1 LGVRRSGKYH
11 LSKEEPEV
19 YSDEAA
25 LHERFH
31 RTRDEAVREQLVE
44 NYLPLARTLAQRYRQ
59 SSESMDDLFQVAA
72 LGLVKAIDRFDPE
85 RGRPFH
91 AFAVPTILGELKR
104 HFRDRVLPLHLPRG
118 LKEQTLIVK
127 RAAEELRSE
136 LDRAPTV
143 AEVAERSDLEV
154 EEALE
159 ALSALDASRTVS
171 LDAPAGADEGLSQ
184 PVIEGVGAN
193 DPRLDRLDTALTVKG
208 AMDVLDS
215 RERDCVRLRFG
226 ADLTQEEIAGH
237 VGVSQVHVSRILRRA
252 LEKLRA
258 AVAEPDPQVLEKV
271 A

>member
-1 LGVRRSGKYH
+1 VYRDESALLERYHRSGD
-11 LSKEEPEV
+11 LS
-19 YSDEAA
+19 
-25 LHERFH
+25 
-31 RTRDEAVREQLVE
+31 VREELVE
-44 NYLPLARTLAQRYRQ
+44 SYLPLARSLAMRYRQ
-59 SSESMDDLFQVAA
+59 SSESMDDLFQVAS

-118 LKEQTLIVK
+118 LKEQALVVK
-127 RAAEELRSE
+127 RVADELRSE
-136 LDRAPTV
+136 LDRSPTV
-143 AEVAERSDLEV
+143 GEIATRADIST

-159 ALSALDASRTVS
+159 ALGALEASRTVS
-171 LDAPAGADEGLSQ
+171 LDAPAGAEDGPGQ
-184 PVIEGVGAN
+184 PVVEGVGET
-193 DPRLDRLDTALTVKG
+193 DPRLDLIDSELTVKG

-226 ADLTQEEIAGH
+226 ADLTQEEIAQR

-258 AVAEPDPQVLEKV
+258 AVLEGVRDEELLEKV

>member
-1 LGVRRSGKYH
+1 MYR
-11 LSKEEPEV
+11 
-19 YSDEAA
+19 DEAA
-25 LHERFH
+25 LFERFH

-44 NYLPLARTLAQRYRQ
+44 NYLPLARTLSQRYRQ

-72 LGLVKAIDRFDPE
+72 LGLVKAIDRFDPG

-118 LKEQTLIVK
+118 LKEQTLAVK
-127 RAAEELRSE
+127 RAADELRSE

-143 AEVAERSDLEV
+143 AEVADRSDLEV

-171 LDAPAGADEGLSQ
+171 LDAPAGADDGLSQ
-184 PVIEGVGAN
+184 PVIEGVGAS
-193 DPRLDRLDTALTVKG
+193 DARLERLDTTLTVKG

-226 ADLTQEEIAGH
+226 GDLTQEEIAGH

-258 AVAEPDPQVLEKV
+258 AVAEQPDSQVLEKV

>member
-1 LGVRRSGKYH
+1 MYRDESVLLERYHRSGD
-11 LSKEEPEV
+11 LS
-19 YSDEAA
+19 
-25 LHERFH
+25 
-31 RTRDEAVREQLVE
+31 VREQLVE
-44 NYLPLARTLAQRYRQ
+44 SYLPLARSLAMRYRQ
-59 SSESMDDLFQVAA
+59 SSESMDDLFQVAS
-72 LGLVKAIDRFDPE
+72 LGLVKAIDRFDPA

-118 LKEQTLIVK
+118 LKEQALVVK
-127 RAAEELRSE
+127 RVAEELRSE
-136 LDRAPTV
+136 LDRSPTV
-143 AEVAERSDLEV
+143 AEIATRADITA

-159 ALSALDASRTVS
+159 ALGALEASRTVS
-171 LDAPAGADEGLSQ
+171 LDAPAGAEDGPGQ
-184 PVIEGVGAN
+184 PVVEGVGGT
-193 DPRLDRLDTALTVKG
+193 DPRLDSIDSELTVKG

-226 ADLTQEEIAGH
+226 ADLTQEEIAQR

-258 AVAEPDPQVLEKV
+258 AVLEGVRDEELLEKI